1 MTEEDES
8 VLRRRRA
15 AKYPMFLDAPIAK
28 TFMSW
33 ATQKLGAML
42 EMGDMSGWQLDVE
55 CHQPWISGFYTS
67 TARTCSCLFNDK
79 QSIVN
84 DRGTAPQ

>member
-33 ATQKLGAML
+33 ATQLGVML
-42 EMGDMSGWQLDVE
+42 VIGDMSGWKLGVGYHRPGPPRFIQAQQGPV
-55 CHQPWISGFYTS
+55 HVYSMISS
-67 TARTCSCLFNDK
+67 R
-79 QSIVN
+79 
-84 DRGTAPQ
+84 